1 MYSRQAGFFLA
12 SSRFTHILLAVV
24 LQLPHFSMSLT
35 MSFATNT
42 PPAYLQAVIFFLLN
56 FHQVYVLLLKT
67 AAQRNRGSCF
77 GILEGGYNHEVL
89 GQNVL
94 AFVEGLG
101 GK

>member
-1 MYSRQAGFFLA
+1 
-12 SSRFTHILLAVV
+12 
-24 LQLPHFSMSLT
+24 